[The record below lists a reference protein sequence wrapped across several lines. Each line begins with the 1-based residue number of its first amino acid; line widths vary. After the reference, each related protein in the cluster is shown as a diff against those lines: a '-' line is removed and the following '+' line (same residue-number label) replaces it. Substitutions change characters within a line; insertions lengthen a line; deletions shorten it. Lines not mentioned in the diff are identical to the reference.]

1 MIKHGPPR
9 HKAMHTASPGKAV
22 QHFDKATFPNR
33 DTLNGKN
40 K

>member
-1 MIKHGPPR
+1 MIKYGLE
-9 HKAMHTASPGKAV
+9 AMHTASPGAV

-33 DTLNGKN
+33 DILNDKI